1 MTHKFK
7 IGDTVV
13 RTSCAFHSME
23 VGDTGEVVAVGD
35 LFVSLKG
42 HFVEP
47 NSPVLVRF
55 DPNYFDLAV
64 PKDPPKA
71 PVLPNDFN
79 IGKIDPNGFDQHAP
93 GAKLDH
99 GKPRHGLVLGA
110 FAGALTE
117 VAKVGTFGANK
128 YSDNGWLSV
137 PNGKAR
143 YTDALLRHHFAEAG
157 GEELDEDSGLQHAAH
172 RAWNAL
178 AVLELMLREKGGE

>member
-1 MTHKFK
+1 MANKFN

-13 RTSCAFHSME
+13 RIRCGFRGME
-23 VGDTGEVVAVGD
+23 VGDTGEVVAVDGKSI
-35 LFVSLKG
+35 SLKG

-47 NSPVLVRF
+47 NSHVLF
-55 DPNYFDLAV
+55 QYDPSCFRLDV
-64 PKDPPKA
+64 PKALPKA
-71 PVLPNDFN
+71 PVLPSAFN
-79 IGKIDPNGFDQHAP
+79 IGKVDPNGIDQHAP
-93 GAKLDH
+93 GAKLDN

-110 FAGALTE
+110 FANALTE

-157 GEELDEDSGLQHAAH
+157 GEALDEDSGLRHAAH

-178 AVLELMLREKGGE
+178 AVLELALREKGGE

>member
-13 RTSCAFHSME
+13 RTHCAFRSME
-23 VGDTGEVVAVGD
+23 VGDTGEVAVVGAR
-35 LFVSLKG
+35 FVSLKG
-42 HFVEP
+42 HFMEP
-47 NSPVLVRF
+47 NSTVLIRFNPKHFELAKPTASNPV
-55 DPNYFDLAV
+55 
-64 PKDPPKA
+64 
-71 PVLPNDFN
+71 
-79 IGKIDPNGFDQHAP
+79 GTTDPNGIDQHAP
-93 GAKLDH
+93 GAKLDN

-137 PNGKAR
+137 PNGLAR
-143 YTDALLRHHFAEAG
+143 YTDAMLRHHFAEAG
-157 GEELDEDSGLQHAAH
+157 GEELDEDSGLRHAAH

-178 AVLELMLREKGGE
+178 AVLELALREKGAK

>member
-1 MTHKFK
+1 MANKFK

-13 RTSCAFHSME
+13 RTRCGFRSME
-23 VGDTGEVVAVGD
+23 VGDTGEVVACGD

-47 NSPVLVRF
+47 NSRALVRY
-55 DPNYFDLAV
+55 DPNYFELAR
-64 PKDPPKA
+64 PKA
-71 PVLPNDFN
+71 PVLPNAFN
-79 IGKIDPNGFDQHAP
+79 IGKVDQNGIDQHAP

-99 GKPRHGLVLGA
+99 GKPRHGLVLGG

-137 PNGKAR
+137 PNGLAR
-143 YTDALLRHHFAEAG
+143 YTDAMLRHHFAEAG
-157 GEELDEDSGLQHAAH
+157 GEELDEDSGLRHAAH

-178 AVLELMLREKGGE
+178 AVLELALREKGAK